1 MSAAGQSICFFYF
14 TLNEGK
20 IASYCLAL
28 IFGNT
33 VRLEFVTHNFV
44 AHSLALD
51 KFIVEAYF
59 KPYRGSFY
67 KISRGGG
74 YAKKYDT

>member
-1 MSAAGQSICFFYF
+1 MKTNPPAFLFRIDFIGNVCGRSKHLLFYF

-20 IASYCLAL
+20 IASYC
-28 IFGNT
+28 
-33 VRLEFVTHNFV
+33 
-44 AHSLALD
+44 LALD

-67 KISRGGG
+67 KISRGGD